1 MLTNKPGFKNLRA
14 IGYQTDAPYVSLSDY
29 CWSFSCPKPGAEV
42 EFLDLTFQV
51 MNSTGTIIQIDADI
65 EQSSEMVK
73 SVCRG

>member
-1 MLTNKPGFKNLRA
+1 MKKGFKDLKA
-14 IGYQTDAPYVSLSDY
+14 VGYQTDVPYVALSNY

-65 EQSSEMVK
+65 EQSIDMV
-73 SVCRG
+73 